1 MKKLVVLAVMA
12 AFILGTAG
20 FASAIELKASGQWRV
35 HFNYLKDGGVFDN
48 DAEFDNFQAM
58 HRARIAFEFIASENL
73 KGVMQLQAG
82 NIKWG
87 SGGGEINNAN
97 SNITARQLYLNFKVP
112 GTDATVMAGKLP
124 FSLPSTYGSHILA
137 GNHAALAAS
146 IPFNDMV
153 GLTAG
158 WARAY
163 DRSQG
168 TFDTKIDDE
177 VDVFFAVLPIK
188 MDGVQLNPF
197 GVYAR
202 WGKDFLNDEFG
213 FGGGPNPFKNANQWF
228 AGLNFTVDMLDPIV
242 FMGDVNWGTVDLM
255 DDFKASGFMVNLA
268 AQYKMDMFTPELFW
282 IYESGEDSGYIAGTS
297 DSKRMPT
304 INTDGTSWA
313 PTAMGFVG
321 SSFGGGVDG
330 LLRSFLSDIALT
342 SYDAYLVEEGT
353 IGMWALGLKLGD
365 IQFIDRLSHDL
376 IFVYAQGTND
386 KANID
391 LFTKDDKYYEVSFDH
406 TYQIYENLS
415 AVLELGWAK
424 LDMDTGNRGGVDLAP
439 DNAWKAA
446 FGFHYRF

>member
-35 HFNYLKDGGVFDN
+35 HFNYLSN
-48 DAEFDNFQAM
+48 QEFDGDSETDSFRAM
-58 HRARIAFEFIASENL
+58 HRARVAFEFIASENL

-82 NIKWG
+82 NYTWG
-87 SGGGEINNAN
+87 AGGGAINQTGDI
-97 SNITARQLYLNFKVP
+97 SVRQLFLNFKVP
-112 GTDATVMAGKLP
+112 GTDATILAGKLP

-137 GNHAALAAS
+137 GNHSALAAS
-146 IPFNDMV
+146 IPFNDMI

-158 WARAY
+158 WARAH
-163 DRSQG
+163 DPSQNTG
-168 TFDTKIDDE
+168 ALTKLDDE

-202 WGKDFLNDEFG
+202 WGKDFLNDTFAGVE
-213 FGGGPNPFKNANQWF
+213 PNPFKNANQYF

-242 FMGDVNWGTVDLM
+242 FMGDFNYGTVDLT

-304 INTDGTSWA
+304 IHTDGTSWA

-321 SSFGGGVDG
+321 GSFGGSDG

-342 SYDAYLVEEGT
+342 PYDDYLVSQGA

-365 IQFIDRLSHDL
+365 IQFIDRLTHDL

-386 KANID
+386 KANVD
-391 LFTKDDKYYEVSFDH
+391 LFTDDDKYYEVSFDH

-424 LDMDTGNRGGVDLAP
+424 LDMDTDNRGGVDFAP
-439 DNAWKAA
+439 DNAWKAV